1 MKYNLNKI
9 HNTILINKKLNIG
22 GVIMARID
30 FSKEG
35 NTLFEQLLGHNSNVL
50 EKWSSLELVFFKS
63 NTFSD
68 ELKEQ
73 VRRTLAFNN
82 GCQYCMAKG
91 KPSENITD
99 PKTLAAVK
107 FADMFCK
114 NNIGDIELD
123 VLKSVFKDDEVSE
136 LCAFICF
143 ISASQKFGATLDL
156 QPSCSL

>member
-1 MKYNLNKI
+1 
-9 HNTILINKKLNIG
+9 
-22 GVIMARID
+22 MARIE

-35 NTLFEQLLGHNSNVL
+35 NTPFEQLLGYNINVL
-50 EKWSSLELVFFKS
+50 ENWSSLEEVLFKS
-63 NTFSD
+63 NTFSG

-91 KPSENITD
+91 RPSENIAD
-99 PKTLAAVK
+99 VKILAAIK
-107 FADMFCK
+107 FADMFSK
-114 NNIGDIELD
+114 NNIDDREFD
-123 VLKSVFKDDEVSE
+123 KLKSVFKDNEISE

-143 ISASQKFGATLDL
+143 ISASQKFGASLDL